1 MLAVE
6 KAKTS
11 LGKAEKKV
19 AKAQAL
25 LKSRT
30 SHLSTLE
37 SHLAEL
43 RASQQGSEV
52 SSDQQQGQPETAGN
66 TENTAKSAGS
76 PSDMWHQSHT
86 SIPANHVS
94 SEPPVEWRADLPPG
108 SS

>member
-30 SHLSTLE
+30 AHLSTLE

-66 TENTAKSAGS
+66 KRKHGHFGLAL
-76 PSDMWHQSHT
+76 
-86 SIPANHVS
+86 
-94 SEPPVEWRADLPPG
+94 DLPNLLSAPARRNFV
-108 SS
+108 